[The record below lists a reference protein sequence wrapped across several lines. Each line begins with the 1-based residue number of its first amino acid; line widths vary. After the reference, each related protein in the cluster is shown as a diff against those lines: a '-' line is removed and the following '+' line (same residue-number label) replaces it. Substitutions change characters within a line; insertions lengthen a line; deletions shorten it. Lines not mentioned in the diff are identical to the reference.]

1 VTCQLNLSELRKS
14 FKTILLNAFHRVVGP
29 DFSAD
34 ETINEE
40 DEVERK
46 RSKSCF
52 PLLHLEPTV
61 LAFSSQR

>member
-14 FKTILLNAFHRVVGP
+14 FKTILLNALHRVVSP

-34 ETINEE
+34 VDETINGEE
-40 DEVERK
+40 DRVERK
-46 RSKSCF
+46 RLKSCF

-61 LAFSSQR
+61 LAF